1 MCGNGCRV
9 FASFVKIS
17 GIHAGTDDVKFL
29 AGDGMHYGNYD
40 PETREGSA
48 TFKDIAV
55 SSVEK
60 VSEPRWRMVIVPAL
74 QAAGQGKSR
83 IKGKNGTSK
92 CGEDLTCLLLS
103 YVV

>member
-1 MCGNGCRV
+1 MPFTTLGIINTMCGNGCRV

-60 VSEPRWRMVIVPAL
+60 VSEPRWPNSYR
-74 QAAGQGKSR
+74 SR
-83 IKGKNGTSK
+83 FPSGR
-92 CGEDLTCLLLS
+92 
-103 YVV
+103 